1 MKPVIVISI
10 VVVCSIILGFSI
22 NASAEENLIPSWIKN
37 TALWYGQDQV
47 SDIEFINALQFM
59 ITNNIIQIPEQSK
72 SIEDV
77 GDFYITYDSNP
88 NSNYEYSAKEWIT
101 DVQYFETQIDYLNEN
116 FKLPH
121 DVEILL
127 TECNVSNAFYDYELK
142 QITVCYE
149 FMDSTY
155 EDFSIYF
162 QTDLEN
168 GITTDDEISIQTL
181 DVIDFIF
188 YHELGHA
195 LIDIY
200 DLPVTGLEENA
211 VDQFA
216 TMFMLL
222 SDDIEGLDVI
232 VGQDILYNVG
242 TWFFIQ
248 TEYYEQTDY
257 SGVHN
262 LDIQRFYH
270 ISCYAYGQDP
280 NYNQNLIDEGWLP
293 LERAENCYFEYEL
306 MSNSWNSILSK
317 YYK

>member
-1 MKPVIVISI
+1 MKPVIII
-10 VVVCSIILGFSI
+10 AIAVVCSIGLGFSI
-22 NASAEENLIPSWIKN
+22 NVSADENLIPSWVKN

-59 ITNNIIQIPEQSK
+59 ITNDIIQIPEQSK
-72 SIEDV
+72 SIDDV
-77 GDFYITYDSNP
+77 GDFYITYESNL
-88 NSNYEYSAKEWIT
+88 NSYYEYSAKEWIT
-101 DVQYFETQIDYLNEN
+101 DLEYFETQIDYLNEN

-127 TECNVSNAFYDYELK
+127 TECNVPTAFYDLELK

-149 FMDSTY
+149 LMDSTY
-155 EDFSIYF
+155 NDFSIYF
-162 QTDLEN
+162 QTDLQN
-168 GITTDDEISIQTL
+168 SNITEDEISTQSL
-181 DVIDFIF
+181 NVIDFIF

-222 SDDIEGLDVI
+222 SDDIEGIDII
-232 VGQDILYNVG
+232 VGQDILYDVG
-242 TWFFIQ
+242 TWFIIQ

-257 SGVHN
+257 WDVHN
-262 LDIQRFYH
+262 LDIQRFYN

-280 NYNQNLIDEGWLP
+280 NYNQYLIDEGWLP
-293 LERAENCYFEYEL
+293 TERSENCYFEYEL
-306 MSNSWNSILSK
+306 MANSWNSILSK